1 MASFRTEARAASVAG
16 DVTALN
22 LPIRRR
28 VVDGWQ
34 QVICGPFQARTAA
47 EEAQQRLRRAGLGST
62 QIVRA
67 TR

>member
-1 MASFRTEARAASVAG
+1 
-16 DVTALN
+16 VTALG

-34 QVICGPFQARTAA
+34 QVICGPFRARTAA
-47 EEAQQRLRRAGLGST
+47 EEAQQRLLRAGLGST